1 MIESDIREPAEKI
14 CALISEYM
22 RELEPNDQERVLGLV
37 QGMAIIRGM
46 REKKPAGS

>member
-14 CALISEYM
+14 SALISEYI

-46 REKKPAGS
+46 QEKKPAGS